1 MLRLYYVLVL
11 FPLSSASYC
20 TVYLFII
27 LIYTIVKLNV
37 IFLLCIYVLV
47 LLQLPVQV
55 LLFTV

>member
-1 MLRLYYVLVL
+1 MLRLYHVLVL
-11 FPLSSASYC
+11 FPLSGASYC

>member
-11 FPLSSASYC
+11 FPLSGASYC